1 MNNLGILEKVHNAIN
16 ESEYDAIVAVGPDN
30 AQYLSG
36 AALPYLYN
44 RRTSPMLV
52 FWPKGG
58 DPSCVCP
65 AEWASTV
72 RESGWV
78 KNVRSYT
85 ATARDADAAVEA
97 LVQLIHQS
105 GKSQLKLGLD
115 LNRVSHKLFEAL
127 REALPEAELAGCDEW
142 LGQLRMVKTNPEM
155 ALLEQIADLTDHGIN
170 GAIHHVIVSSL
181 KTALTLAEELRVHCM
196 ERGMDII
203 GYHAASQVAS
213 GEDAKKLWPLP
224 PAFGFSSTRPLDA
237 GAWVRMEIKT
247 CLRGY
252 WSDAARMM
260 VTGDPTPEQSAA
272 YQALVA
278 VRETA
283 MHYLRPG
290 ACCCDVFE
298 AVKREAAST
307 DIALLAEFGLGHG
320 IGVTPCEPP
329 YLNGSDETTLE
340 PGMLLILD
348 PVIRSPEG
356 VLLRSKDTVRIT
368 DTGCEIVGWYKD
380 WREPYIPIASI

>member
-1 MNNLGILEKVHNAIN
+1 MNDLGILEKVHNALDA
-16 ESEYDAIVAVGPDN
+16 SAYDAIVAVGPDN
-30 AQYLSG
+30 VQYLSG
-36 AALPYLYN
+36 ATLPYLYN
-44 RRTSPMLV
+44 RRASPVLV

-58 DPSCVCP
+58 EPSCVCP
-65 AEWASTV
+65 AEWASAV

-78 KNVRSYT
+78 TKVQPY
-85 ATARDADAAVEA
+85 ADAAVEA
-97 LVQLIHQS
+97 LVGLIHQS
-105 GKSQLKLGLD
+105 GKSRLKLGLD
-115 LNRVSHKLFEAL
+115 LSRVSHKLFEML
-127 REALPEAELAGCDEW
+127 REALPEAELAGCDDW
-142 LGQLRMVKTNPEM
+142 LSRLRMVKTNPEM

-196 ERGMDII
+196 ERELDVV
-203 GYHAASQVAS
+203 GYHAVSQVAS

-247 CLRGY
+247 GLRGY

-260 VTGDPTPEQSAA
+260 VTGEPTPEQRAA
-272 YQALVA
+272 YDALVT

-283 MHYLRPG
+283 MRCLRPG
-290 ACCCDVFE
+290 ARCCDVFE
-298 AVKREAAST
+298 AVKQEASSA
-307 DIALLAEFGLGHG
+307 DIALLPEFGLGHG

-329 YLNGSDETTLE
+329 YLNGSDETMLE
-340 PGMLLILD
+340 SGMLLILD
-348 PVIRSPEG
+348 PIIRSPEG